1 MQTTLTSK
9 GQVTVPVKIRA
20 ALNLRAGDQ
29 LDFQIE
35 NGTIKVTPER
45 KKGTLDDFINALPRS
60 DRSFSV
66 EEMNAA
72 IAKAACNGSA

>member
-1 MQTTLTSK
+1 MQATITSK
-9 GQVTVPVKIRA
+9 GQVTVPIKIRTE
-20 ALNLRAGDQ
+20 LNLQVGDQ

-45 KKGTLDDFINALPRS
+45 KKGTLDDFINALPRPK
-60 DRSFSV
+60 RSFTV

-72 IAKAACNGSA
+72 IAKAACDGSA

>member
-1 MQTTLTSK
+1 MQATITSK
-9 GQVTVPVKIRA
+9 GQVTVPIKIRTE
-20 ALNLRAGDQ
+20 LNLQVGDQ

-45 KKGTLDDFINALPRS
+45 KKGTLDDFINALPRPK
-60 DRSFSV
+60 RSFTV

-72 IAKAACNGSA
+72 IAKAACHGSA